1 MKIVIIWDS
10 ASGKSIFGHRL
21 AKKIGI
27 PVYHTDLIRINP
39 TGEEMWNKFV
49 QQEISKLIQKQEW
62 IIEWNALRAD
72 PEQRIKEADQVFLF
86 DFNKTTTLY
95 NVWRRW
101 IKTNTGKEQRHW
113 FHENDKKNRLSLL
126 YRIPYIFINFPR
138 RKKELKFT
146 IKKYNKQ
153 TTIFRSYNDINKYYF
168 ENIINI
174 YNMTKKKEKK

>member
-86 DFNKTTTLY
+86 DFNK
-95 NVWRRW
+95 
-101 IKTNTGKEQRHW
+101 
-113 FHENDKKNRLSLL
+113 LL
-126 YRIPYIFINFPR
+126 WWYQ
-138 RKKELKFT
+138 K
-146 IKKYNKQ
+146 
-153 TTIFRSYNDINKYYF
+153 
-168 ENIINI
+168 
-174 YNMTKKKEKK
+174 